1 MRGRKTSLMIVL
13 ADAERIELERWVRC
27 SSMAV
32 GLVRRARMILAVA
45 RGTTLVETARQTGV
59 TERIVRRWC
68 LRFIEERLPGLSDR
82 PRTGRPP
89 VFSPDGGDARS
100 EDRLRTPRLGRS
112 LAVAVGLR

>member
-1 MRGRKTSLMIVL
+1 MRGRKTALVISLTE
-13 ADAERIELERWVRC
+13 AERGELERWVRC

-45 RGTTLVETARQTGV
+45 DGATLVDAAKQTGV

-68 LRFIEERLPGLSDR
+68 GRFIKDRLPGLNDR

-89 VFSPDGGDARS
+89 VFSPRGGDTRR
-100 EDRLRTPRLGRS
+100 EDRLRTPRHGGPF
-112 LAVAVGLR
+112 AVAVGLR

>member
-1 MRGRKTSLMIVL
+1 MRGRKTSLIMAL
-13 ADAERIELERWVRC
+13 TDPERAELERWVRC
-27 SSMAV
+27 SSIAA

-45 RGTTLVETARQTGV
+45 GGTTLVETARQTGV
-59 TERIVRRWC
+59 TERIVWRWC

-89 VFSPDGGDARS
+89 VFSPGGGDARGQ
-100 EDRLRTPRLGRS
+100 DRLRTPRHSRS